1 MLSTQKFLLGI
12 SRDNRREKICQRS
25 LKRKRSSGYVE
36 IAEAIWDDRELR
48 YRAGAAAA
56 RAGFH

>member
-1 MLSTQKFLLGI
+1 M
-12 SRDNRREKICQRS
+12 C
-25 LKRKRSSGYVE
+25 KRSSGYVE